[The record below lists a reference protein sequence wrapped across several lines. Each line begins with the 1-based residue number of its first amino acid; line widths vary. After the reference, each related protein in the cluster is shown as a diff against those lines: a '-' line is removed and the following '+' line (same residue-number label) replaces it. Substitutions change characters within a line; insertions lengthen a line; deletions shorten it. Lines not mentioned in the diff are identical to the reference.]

1 MKIFKLVAVL
11 LCLSLFACDYF
22 DDAQSEEGKKIITNQ
37 QIRESHSYAN
47 IDEVYTKHLHLD
59 MEVDFDNNS
68 IYGVARHTMIN
79 KGSDTAVFDIKG
91 LEIQKVTLGEKDHEV
106 NTNFVIGIEDS
117 ILGAPLSVKID
128 RKSTLINIY
137 YKTTDGSEALDWLKP
152 EMTKGKKFPYLYTQG
167 QAILTR
173 TWIPSQ
179 DRPSNRITYSADVKV
194 PEGMMALMS
203 AKNPTKKSKDGLY
216 HFEMNQPIPVY
227 LIALAVG
234 NLEYRKIGKN
244 CGVYSEPEMIRQV
257 AWEFKDLRKMIVA
270 AEGIYGKYQWEQY
283 DVIVLPYSFPFGGME
298 NPRLTFANPTLL
310 AGDRSLISVIAHELA
325 HSWSGNLV
333 TNATWDDFWLN
344 EGFTVYFENRIMES
358 LYGKDIADILALIE
372 FQELKA
378 EVKEISDGDHPEDT
392 YLKLSLDGRNPD
404 DGMTSVAYVKG
415 AFFLKT
421 LEEKVGREKFD
432 VFVKGYFKKFQF
444 QTLTTEIFEKY
455 LEDNLLKPNNVKFN
469 TKSWLYGK
477 GIPKNC
483 IKIVSPRFVA
493 MQKMADDFNAGKDIF
508 KIKVKKRRRKIDLKR
523 DMYVTQEWLAFIR
536 RLPRNISIEKLKLL
550 DKKLDFKGW
559 GNAEIATEWYI
570 LGVDAGYE
578 EIRPNMEKFLKKVGR
593 RKFLLPIYKTLAK
606 RPADLKWAKDVYAE
620 ARANYHAV
628 SQNTID
634 EILKFKPKPAKV

>member
-1 MKIFKLVAVL
+1 MKIFNILSVL
-11 LCLSLFACDYF
+11 LVLSLFSCDYF
-22 DDAQSEEGKKIITNQ
+22 DDSIADEGKKIVTNQ
-37 QIRESHSYAN
+37 QIRESHSYSN
-47 IDEVYTKHLHLD
+47 ISEIYTKHLHLD

-68 IYGVARHTMIN
+68 IYGVARHTMMN

-91 LEIQKVTLGEKDHEV
+91 LEIQKVTLGERDHEE
-106 NTNFVIGIEDS
+106 NTNFVIGIEDT

-128 RKSTLINIY
+128 KKSTLINIY
-137 YKTTDGSEALDWLKP
+137 YKTTDRSEALDWLKP

-173 TWIPSQ
+173 TWVPSQ

-310 AGDRSLISVIAHELA
+310 AGDRSLIAVIAHELA

-372 FQELKA
+372 FQELKT

-432 VFVKGYFKKFQF
+432 IFVKGYFKKFQF

-455 LEDNLLKPNNVKFN
+455 LEDNLLNPNKIKFN
-469 TKSWLYGK
+469 TKAWLYGK

-483 IKIVSPRFVA
+483 IKIVSPRFIA

-523 DMYVTQEWLAFIR
+523 EMYVTQEWLAFIR
-536 RLPRNISIEKLKLL
+536 RLPRNISIDKLKLL

-559 GNAEIATEWYI
+559 GNAEIATEWFV
-570 LGVDAGYE
+570 LGVDAGYKD
-578 EIRPNMEKFLKKVGR
+578 IRPDMEKFLKKVGR

-606 RPADLKWAKDVYAE
+606 RPADLKWAKYVYSE

-634 EILKFKPKPAKV
+634 EILKFKIVAAKD